1 MNQTVFI
8 VDDDAA
14 IRDALSQL
22 LEAAGLQVEA
32 HSDGRA
38 FLDAYED
45 RPGCLLLDMTMPG
58 MTGLEVQA
66 ALRARGQ
73 AIPVVFLTGHGDI
86 PLAVRTLQAGA
97 VDFLEKPIQG
107 SLLLERVRRA
117 LRLDQ
122 DWRQTHGRTQG
133 IRQRHARLS
142 AREREVMALAVS
154 GLTCK
159 EIAQKLG
166 ISPRTIEVHRTHVM
180 HKMGAANLAELV
192 NMAACCKPES
202 PLVSTPTT

>member
-1 MNQTVFI
+1 MRQMVFV

-22 LEAAGLQVEA
+22 LEAAGFQVECHA
-32 HSDGRA
+32 DGRA
-38 FLDAYED
+38 FLAAYTED
-45 RPGCLLLDMTMPG
+45 RPGCLLLDIAMPG
-58 MTGLEVQA
+58 MSGLEVQA
-66 ALRARGQ
+66 AIKARSL

-86 PLAVRTLQAGA
+86 PLAVRALQAGA

-107 SLLLERVRRA
+107 SMLLERVRRA

-122 DWRQTHGRTQG
+122 EWRETQGRTQA
-133 IRQRHARLS
+133 IQQRHARLS
-142 AREREVMALAVS
+142 AREREVMVLAVS

-159 EIAQKLG
+159 EMAQKLG
-166 ISPRTIEVHRTHVM
+166 ISPRTVEVHRTHVM

-192 NMAACCKPES
+192 NMATCCN
-202 PLVSTPTT
+202 T

>member
-22 LEAAGLQVEA
+22 LETASLPVESHA
-32 HSDGRA
+32 DGRA
-38 FLDAYED
+38 FLAAYGD
-45 RPGCLLLDMTMPG
+45 RRGCLLLDIAMPG
-58 MTGLEVQA
+58 MSGLEVQA
-66 ALRARGQ
+66 ALSARGL

-86 PLAVRTLQAGA
+86 PLAVRALQAGA
-97 VDFLEKPIQG
+97 VDFLEKPVQG
-107 SLLLERVRRA
+107 AMLLERVRRA

-122 DWRQTHGRTQG
+122 EWRETQGRTQA
-133 IRQRHARLS
+133 IQQHYARLS
-142 AREREVMALAVS
+142 SREREVMVLAVS

-166 ISPRTIEVHRTHVM
+166 ISPRTVEVHRTHVM
-180 HKMGAANLAELV
+180 HKMGASNLAELV
-192 NMAACCKPES
+192 SMAACC
-202 PLVSTPTT
+202 TP

>member
-1 MNQTVFI
+1 MSQTVFI

-14 IRDALSQL
+14 IRDALTQL
-22 LEAAGLQVEA
+22 LETASLEVESHA
-32 HSDGRA
+32 DGHA
-38 FLDAYED
+38 FLAAYGED
-45 RPGCLLLDMTMPG
+45 RPGCLLLDMAMPG
-58 MTGLEVQA
+58 MSGLEVQA
-66 ALRARGQ
+66 ALRARGL
-73 AIPVVFLTGHGDI
+73 AIPVIFLTGHGDI

-107 SLLLERVRRA
+107 GMLLERVQRA

-122 DWRQTHGRTQG
+122 EWRQTQGRTLAIQ
-133 IRQRHARLS
+133 QRHARLS
-142 AREREVMALAVS
+142 SREREVMALAVS

-180 HKMGAANLAELV
+180 HKMGASNLAELV
-192 NMAACCKPES
+192 SMAASCNA
-202 PLVSTPTT
+202 